1 MEKLIES
8 YGTALPE
15 MVTVAR
21 KVKNQLEY
29 LATGA
34 DKSTPKTATI

>member
-1 MEKLIES
+1 MKKLIES

-15 MVTVAR
+15 IVTVAR

-29 LATGA
+29 LAIGEY
-34 DKSTPKTATI
+34 KSTPNSSNI